1 MQKITVRF
9 VDARDDF
16 IIETP
21 EISIKD
27 LKQMIVMHYPE
38 EQDKFL
44 RIIQRGKILEDSVV
58 LQTDTVLHCSI
69 SDEENNLDAVDQD
82 TRRVGFDR
90 LLEMGL
96 EENEVLELRQQFHT
110 LRGVNVLE
118 SPNLA
123 TQAEE
128 QWIENAGNE
137 NIEVTGSQIDLLLGL
152 VLGYFA
158 GIIIIFWLKEGNI
171 FSRRQQQGIISGIVI
186 NVFFGILRWF

>member
-1 MQKITVRF
+1 MQKVTVRF
-9 VDARDDF
+9 VDARDDYV
-16 IIETP
+16 IETD
-21 EISIKD
+21 EISIEEIKER
-27 LKQMIVMHYPE
+27 IINNYPDVR
-38 EQDKFL
+38 DKFL
-44 RIIQRGKILEDSVV
+44 RIIQRGKILNNSVV
-58 LQTDTVLHCSI
+58 INSDTVLHCSI
-69 SDEENNLDAVDQD
+69 SDEESNQSSAEQDA
-82 TRRVGFDR
+82 RRVGFDR

-118 SPNLA
+118 TPNLA

-137 NIEVTGSQIDLLLGL
+137 SVEVSESQVDLLMGL

-158 GIIIIFWLKEGNI
+158 GIIIIFWLKEANI

>member
-1 MQKITVRF
+1 MQKVTVRF
-9 VDARDDF
+9 VDARDDYV
-16 IIETP
+16 IETD
-21 EISIKD
+21 EISIEEIKER
-27 LKQMIVMHYPE
+27 IINSYPDVR
-38 EQDKFL
+38 DKFL
-44 RIIQRGKILEDSVV
+44 RIIQRGKILNNSVV
-58 LQTDTVLHCSI
+58 INSDTVLHCSI
-69 SDEENNLDAVDQD
+69 SDEESNQSSVEQD

-110 LRGVNVLE
+110 LRGVNILE
-118 SPNLA
+118 TPNLA

-137 NIEVTGSQIDLLLGL
+137 SVEVSESQVDLLMGL

-158 GIIIIFWLKEGNI
+158 GIIIIFWLKEANI